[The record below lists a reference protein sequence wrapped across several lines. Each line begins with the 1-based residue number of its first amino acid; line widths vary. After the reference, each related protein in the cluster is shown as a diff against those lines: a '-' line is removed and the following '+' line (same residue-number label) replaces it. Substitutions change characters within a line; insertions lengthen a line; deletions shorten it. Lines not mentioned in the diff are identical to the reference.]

1 MTAEKERRC
10 KSQMLADK
18 LQEEYQAG
26 NYVIAGGD
34 FNQTFEGVDKYEIH
48 DTDSWVPGTVYKE
61 DLPDGF
67 DLLWQII
74 SSRACCVC

>member
-1 MTAEKERRC
+1 MQ
-10 KSQMLADK
+10 SQMLADK

-48 DTDSWVPGTVYKE
+48 DSDSCGSGTVY
-61 DLPDGF
+61 
-67 DLLWQII
+67 
-74 SSRACCVC
+74 